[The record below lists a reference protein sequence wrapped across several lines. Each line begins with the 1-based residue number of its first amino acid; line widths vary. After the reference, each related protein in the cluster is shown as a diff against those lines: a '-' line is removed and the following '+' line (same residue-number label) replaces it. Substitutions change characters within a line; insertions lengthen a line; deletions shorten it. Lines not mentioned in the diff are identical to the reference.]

1 MLIGARVTRLG
12 RSSLTMA
19 HAVWSDRQQAIVADG
34 DSAIVIFDYASQ
46 RPVRISE
53 SIREAIATLEGR
65 EFPL

>member
-1 MLIGARVTRLG
+1 
-12 RSSLTMA
+12 MA